1 MTTDPLGQPSPTSQY
16 RKKVSQEWEADARVF
31 EYTAAANPRMRALPI
46 TALAAEEHQSGET
59 RIIPFDLSRQLGLPY
74 PATSPALLA
83 SFLRICSGETLP
95 TQASAT
101 SQMFY
106 VIRGSGKS
114 SASFGAIDWSQGDLF
129 VVPMNAEMDHTARS
143 DAALYWVSDEP
154 LLTYLGVQPGVPR
167 FRPTLFRRERLL
179 AELEAV
185 KAQPQA
191 QERNRLGI
199 LLGNAATPE
208 TLTLTHTLWSLLN
221 VLPAG
226 AVQKPHRHNSVALD
240 LCIDAHPGTYTLIGE
255 RIDEHGE
262 IIDPQRA
269 EWVSGAA
276 FTTPPGWWHSH
287 HNDSSHDALVL
298 PVQDAG
304 LHTQL
309 RTLDI
314 RFVLG

>member
-1 MTTDPLGQPSPTSQY
+1 MADEAHSQPSPTSQY
-16 RKKVSQEWEADARVF
+16 RKKISQDWEADARF
-31 EYTAAANPRMRALPI
+31 YEYTAAANPRLGAMPIAFLPAAL
-46 TALAAEEHQSGET
+46 HQQGET
-59 RIIPFDLSRQLGLPY
+59 RIIPFDLSRELGIPY
-74 PATSPALLA
+74 PATSPGLLA
-83 SFLRICSGETLP
+83 SFLRVCTGETLP

-101 SQMFY
+101 SQLFY

-114 SASFGAIDWSQGDLF
+114 STSFGAIDWSQGDLF
-129 VVPMNAEMDHTARS
+129 VVPMNAELDHTARS

-154 LLTYLGVQPGVPR
+154 LVSYLGVQPGVPR

-179 AELEAV
+179 AELAQV
-185 KAQPQA
+185 RAQPGA
-191 QERNRLGI
+191 VERNRMGI
-199 LLGNAATPE
+199 LLGNAATPQ

-226 AVQKPHRHNSVALD
+226 AMQKPHRHNSVALD
-240 LCIDAHPGTYTLIGE
+240 LCIEAAPGTYTLIGE
-255 RIDEHGE
+255 SIDDHGRIVDA
-262 IIDPQRA
+262 QRA
-269 EWVSGAA
+269 EWSPGAA

-287 HNDSSHDALVL
+287 HNESAQDALVL

>member
-1 MTTDPLGQPSPTSQY
+1 MASESQGQPTPTSQY
-16 RKKVSQEWEADARVF
+16 RKKVSQDWEADARF
-31 EYTAAANPRMRALPI
+31 NEYTAAANPRMASMGIAFLPAAL
-46 TALAAEEHQSGET
+46 HQEGET
-59 RIIPFDLSRQLGLPY
+59 RIIPFDLSSTLGVPY
-74 PATSPALLA
+74 PATSPGLLA
-83 SFLRICSGETLP
+83 SFLRVRTGETLP

-101 SQMFY
+101 SQLFY

-114 SASFGAIDWSQGDLF
+114 STSFGAIDWSEGDLF
-129 VVPMNAEMDHTARS
+129 VVPMNAELDHTARS

-154 LLTYLGVQPGVPR
+154 LLGYLGVQPGVPR

-179 AELEAV
+179 AELAAV
-185 KAQPQA
+185 RAQPGA
-191 QERNRLGI
+191 ALRNRMGI
-199 LLGNAATPE
+199 LLGNAATPQ

-226 AVQKPHRHNSVALD
+226 ASQKPHRHNSVALD
-240 LCIDAHPGTYTLIGE
+240 LCITASPGTYTLIGE
-255 RIDEHGE
+255 QLEADGRIR
-262 IIDPQRA
+262 DPQRA
-269 EWVSGAA
+269 EWSPGAA

-287 HNDSSHDALVL
+287 HNESAHDALVL

-314 RFVLG
+314 RFVPG

>member
-1 MTTDPLGQPSPTSQY
+1 MTTESQPSPTSQY
-16 RKKVSQEWEADARVF
+16 RKKVSQEWEADVRLF
-31 EYTAAANPRMRALPI
+31 EYTAAANPKMAAIPIAFLPAAL
-46 TALAAEEHQSGET
+46 HQEGET
-59 RIIPFDLSRQLGLPY
+59 RIIPFDLSRALELPY

-83 SFLRICSGETLP
+83 SFLRVRSGETLP

-114 SASFGAIDWSQGDLF
+114 SASFGAIDWSEGDLF

-154 LLTYLGVQPGVPR
+154 LLAYLGVQPGVPR

-179 AELEAV
+179 AELEV
-185 KAQPQA
+185 IRAQSHA
-191 QERNRLGI
+191 TERNRMGI
-199 LLGNAATPE
+199 LLGNSATAQ

-226 AVQKPHRHNSVALD
+226 ATQKPHRHNSVALD

-255 RIDEHGE
+255 HIDDQGA
-262 IIDPQRA
+262 IINPQRA
-269 EWVSGAA
+269 DWSSGAA

-287 HNDSSHDALVL
+287 HNNSDHDALVL
-298 PVQDAG
+298 PIQDAG